1 MLLFRHGFLLAFEH
15 LKSFHSNWYFAR
27 PAVRMHIVSRG
38 RILSGLK
45 SPESLVC
52 NANSESNWYAILLLA
67 EDWKMTCV
75 LRTGRW
81 PVVWGLED
89 DLWFEDWKM
98 TYGLRTERWLMV
110 WGLEDDLWF
119 EDWKMTC
126 GSRTERWLMVGGTGW
141 WPWLEDWKM
150 TCALTPW
157 CDLRGWLGIKYQ
169 ESQINRGWLRI
180 TYRSPVK
187 LTCWIGIL
195 GKPSPLP
202 IIPVCVFDLI
212 NPD

>member
-1 MLLFRHGFLLAFEH
+1 
-15 LKSFHSNWYFAR
+15 
-27 PAVRMHIVSRG
+27 MHIVSRR
-38 RILSGLK
+38 RILSGLI
-45 SPESLVC
+45 SSESLMC
-52 NANSESNWYAILLLA
+52 NANSESDWYAILLLV

-81 PVVWGLED
+81 PVVWGLKD
-89 DLWFEDWKM
+89 DLWFEDWKI
-98 TYGLRTERWLMV
+98 TYGLRIGRWPVLR
-110 WGLEDDLWF
+110 GLKDDLWF

-126 GSRTERWLMVGGTGW
+126 GSRTERWLMVGGLDDDHGWRTGRW
-141 WPWLEDWKM
+141 R
-150 TCALTPW
+150 ALTPW

-169 ESQINRGWLRI
+169 KSQINRGWLRI